1 MRQKMLDYI
10 QPRENASSRNDR
22 TQQEIQNFLLA
33 VRSYPDCAAKDPGL
47 TFRQHLSSVL
57 ASNDDRPRRN

>member
-1 MRQKMLDYI
+1 MLDYI

-33 VRSYPDCAAKDPGL
+33 VRSYPDRAAKDPGL
-47 TFRQHLSSVL
+47 TFRQHLRTFL
-57 ASNDDRPRRN
+57 AITDDRPRHS